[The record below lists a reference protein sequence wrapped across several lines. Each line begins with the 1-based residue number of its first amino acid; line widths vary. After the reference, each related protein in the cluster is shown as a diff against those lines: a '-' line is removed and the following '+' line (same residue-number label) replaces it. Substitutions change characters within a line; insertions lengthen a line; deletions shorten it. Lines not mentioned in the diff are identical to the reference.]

1 MQREKAFKRS
11 QLGAVRRLPSGRY
24 QARYKLNC
32 EIFKAPNTFETKQ
45 EARTWIAGELSDRA
59 RGVWVNPN
67 GNPLGQYAKQW
78 LESRIDL
85 SKATRARY
93 SDALRLYILAD
104 YDGFSLAQMPL
115 GQITPQYIRQ
125 WLTLASAKAK
135 QASLDR
141 QSHKSPRKQN
151 QPHQH
156 PARIWAKAQG
166 LEVAE
171 SGKLPKNIYQA
182 WASANP
188 KAAKAYKP
196 PKSKGR
202 DATGHAKEIRAWG
215 LANGWQVAACGK
227 LPDGLTQAWLEQ
239 HSPKVSED
247 EQTKERFTEPGA
259 PTTAKAYA
267 TLRTIFNAAI
277 SDGLLKFNPC
287 RIKGA
292 GQYKAME
299 RTPATVEEVQA
310 IANAMPKHLASSVIV
325 AAWSGLRRGELF
337 SLARKHVDLETG
349 AIRVERTLT
358 RDRTFSTPKTR
369 SSIRTVY
376 LPRFVVDV
384 LAEHMATYT
393 GKDPDALIWS
403 SEGKPI
409 REATVS
415 ANYKKAR
422 TKAGRPELRWH
433 DLRHTG
439 ATLAYQAGG
448 NVRDVQRRLGHATA
462 RAAMIYA
469 HAADNGDKLLAQ
481 RLDEAFSPKHEPT
494 PPTPPAPTPL
504 AQQQLGAIAR
514 PVFRVIQGGKAI
526 A

>member
-1 MQREKAFKRS
+1 
-11 QLGAVRRLPSGRY
+11 
-24 QARYKLNC
+24 
-32 EIFKAPNTFETKQ
+32 
-45 EARTWIAGELSDRA
+45 
-59 RGVWVNPN
+59 
-67 GNPLGQYAKQW
+67 
-78 LESRIDL
+78 
-85 SKATRARY
+85 
-93 SDALRLYILAD
+93 
-104 YDGFSLAQMPL
+104 
-115 GQITPQYIRQ
+115 
-125 WLTLASAKAK
+125 
-135 QASLDR
+135 
-141 QSHKSPRKQN
+141 
-151 QPHQH
+151 
-156 PARIWAKAQG
+156 
-166 LEVAE
+166 
-171 SGKLPKNIYQA
+171 
-182 WASANP
+182 
-188 KAAKAYKP
+188 
-196 PKSKGR
+196 
-202 DATGHAKEIRAWG
+202 
-215 LANGWQVAACGK
+215 
-227 LPDGLTQAWLEQ
+227 
-239 HSPKVSED
+239 
-247 EQTKERFTEPGA
+247 
-259 PTTAKAYA
+259 
-267 TLRTIFNAAI
+267 
-277 SDGLLKFNPC
+277 
-287 RIKGA
+287 
-292 GQYKAME
+292 ME